1 MGGVWTRLKLA
12 FAAFFTILF
21 QGRLPAALQGARSAE
36 PAASASPGPPA
47 PPVIDQSDRA
57 IQMLALLQRDGRL
70 IDFLMEDLGTY
81 ADAQIGAAVRDVHAG
96 CRGVLTRYVALEP
109 ILSGTEGAQTSV
121 SQDVDPAAV
130 RLVGNVTGRPPF
142 PGTLL
147 HRGWRAT
154 KIELP
159 PLGAPAGRRIVA
171 QAEVEVA

>member
-12 FAAFFTILF
+12 CAAFFTILVK
-21 QGRLPAALQGARSAE
+21 GRLPAPLQGSRASE
-36 PAASASPGPPA
+36 PAAAAA
-47 PPVIDQSDRA
+47 PVSDHSDGA

-70 IDFLMEDLGTY
+70 IDFLMEDLTTY
-81 ADAQIGAAVRDVHAG
+81 GDAQIGAGVRDVHAA
-96 CRGVLTRYVALEP
+96 CRGVLTRYVMLEP
-109 ILSGTEGAQTSV
+109 ILPGKEGEQTSV
-121 SQDVDPAAV
+121 SQDVDPAVV

-147 HRGWRAT
+147 HRGWQAT

-171 QAEVEVA
+171 QAEIEVA